1 MQEQLRLL
9 QDSRLNGKRR
19 RGKGLLAGEP
29 QYVVMA
35 PPPGCRTRLEKMT
48 VVRASD
54 YAALPGSSFQIDT
67 RQRIVFDP
75 SDPLTTQTEKGS
87 VFQLDTQQQIQFAS
101 GHPKQSSYKT
111 RSSHQQQKN
120 VQLGLGKRG
129 SPNASHTLNQHS
141 TSVGREPSGG
151 ARTTRKRDAKLSD
164 KL

>member
-67 RQRIVFDP
+67 RQRIVYDP
-75 SDPLTTQTEKGS
+75 SEPLTTQTEKGS
-87 VFQLDTQQQIQFAS
+87 VFQLNSAQQQQLAS
-101 GHPKQSSYKT
+101 EHVYDKQSKYKT
-111 RSSHQQQKN
+111 RSYKQQQK
-120 VQLGLGKRG
+120 VQLALEVAMPMLG
-129 SPNASHTLNQHS
+129 
-141 TSVGREPSGG
+141 TS
-151 ARTTRKRDAKLSD
+151 L
-164 KL
+164 